1 MSKLEPTFIAQA
13 TRAQGISRSHTHFIV
28 YKDLETVWRLCLDF
42 LSKKKAIEKHRHESF
57 VDVKVYLSNYEP
69 LEIRMSV
76 ELLSVEE
83 EQRYSLEQR
92 KKAAGGGTA
101 GPGGVAGEPAG
112 GGAGGGAGEPA
123 GGGAG
128 GGAGE
133 PAGGG
138 AGGAAPPA
146 SRSPPPAVPSRA
158 VVVEWRKLR
167 GDTVGF
173 VDLYREMCLGFVDCV
188 DISGIRSME
197 MSYSEK
203 FPQPIT
209 LISEV
214 WAPDTDEI
222 LAPIVS
228 MLDSRWSRANVEG
241 CRIVAVLSKQPGN
254 AEVVKNRLLKFI
266 LPMKDSPNED
276 IAYYVAATLQNLGI
290 GI

>member
-1 MSKLEPTFIAQA
+1 MSKLDPTFLAQA
-13 TRAQGISRSHTHFIV
+13 VHEALKSEGISRRHISRSHTHFIV
-28 YKDLETVWRLCLDF
+28 YEDLETVWRLCSNF
-42 LSKKKAIEKHRHESF
+42 LSEKKAIEKSRHESS
-57 VDVKVYLSNYEP
+57 VDVKVYLSDYEP
-69 LEIRMSV
+69 LEIRMTV

-83 EQRYSLEQR
+83 EQRFFLDQK

-101 GPGGVAGEPAG
+101 GPGEAAGEAAG
-112 GGAGGGAGEPA
+112 GGTAGS
-123 GGGAG
+123 
-128 GGAGE
+128 
-133 PAGGG
+133 
-138 AGGAAPPA
+138 AAPP
-146 SRSPPPAVPSRA
+146 PPLPSRA

-167 GDTVGF
+167 GDTIGF
-173 VDLYREMCLGFVDCV
+173 LDLYREMSLGFVDCV

-203 FPQPIT
+203 FARPIT

-214 WAPDTDEI
+214 WAPDTDQI

-228 MLDSRWSRANVEG
+228 MLESRWTRENAEG

-254 AEVVKNRLLKFI
+254 AEVVKNRLLKYT

-276 IAYYVAATLQNLGI
+276 IAHYVAATLLNLGI